1 MWNYQLCV
9 PGTCVRTN
17 PLSTPSQNRPA
28 MSSFRSVLDVIPAQP
43 LNMGGFHVKQPLP
56 QGSLDQVDP
65 FLLLHHARNRLEKGS
80 RPDVEGV
87 APHPH
92 RGFEPVTF
100 IYKGG
105 VHHRDSRGNNSII
118 EEGGVQWM
126 TAGMGIVHSER
137 PPRTLAEQG
146 GEQEIIQLW
155 INLPTE
161 HKRVQPRYQGLQ
173 ADQIPVL
180 TSDEGSVVIQVVA
193 GSLQEIEGPI
203 ETYSPVL
210 ALNAVFQSDGAF
222 EFPIPESFNA
232 FVYLLD
238 GSVQINGER
247 HVSGEHLIHF
257 RRDGEA
263 ILIEALE
270 TTRILIMA
278 GEPLNEPV
286 VSSGPFVM
294 NTTTEILEAM
304 RDYRMGKMGVLVE
317 EF

>member
-1 MWNYQLCV
+1 MPV
-9 PGTCVRTN
+9 SIPAHRIAM
-17 PLSTPSQNRPA
+17 PSY
-28 MSSFRSVLDVIPAQP
+28 RSIHGVIPAEP

-65 FLLLHHARNRLEKGS
+65 FLLLHHARNRVEKGS

-105 VHHRDSRGNNSII
+105 VHHRDSRGNDSII

-137 PPRTLAEQG
+137 PPRTLTEAG

-180 TSDEGSVVIQVVA
+180 TSDESRVTVQVVA
-193 GSLQEIEGPI
+193 GSLQEIDGPI

-222 EFPIPESFNA
+222 ELPIPESFNT

-238 GSVQINGER
+238 GSVRINGER
-247 HVSGEHLIHF
+247 HVSGEHLVHF
-257 RRDGEA
+257 RPDGEA

-270 TTRILIMA
+270 TSRILIMA

-294 NTTTEILEAM
+294 NSTTEILEAM